1 MSETKGTTV
10 CLTGHNPQ
18 TLTILDDE
26 NSLETTQLRKVLKK
40 SIIELIETENAK
52 HFISGM
58 SLGIDMM
65 CAEIVLELKEEYPF
79 ITLECALPYETQAIR
94 WRVESQ
100 EKYYFILRD
109 CDKDTMLQTRYT
121 SDCISKRNKYMV
133 DKSDIILAVW
143 NGSNSGTGNIINY
156 ARKINKTIKQIA
168 C

>member
-18 TLTILDDE
+18 TLTILGDE

-79 ITLECALPYETQAIR
+79 ITLECALPY
-94 WRVESQ
+94 
-100 EKYYFILRD
+100 L
-109 CDKDTMLQTRYT
+109 
-121 SDCISKRNKYMV
+121 
-133 DKSDIILAVW
+133 
-143 NGSNSGTGNIINY
+143 
-156 ARKINKTIKQIA
+156 
-168 C
+168 